1 MDKSY
6 KPIVFLFGPTASGK
20 TDLAIKLAKRF
31 PVELISVDSV
41 MVYKDCDIG
50 SAKPNKNILEKYPH
64 HLVDIVSPNEV
75 FNVSDFCKNSK
86 KIIEISHSKN
96 KLPIF
101 VGGSMMYLK
110 SLYSGLYD
118 LPERDQ
124 EFRESL
130 KKLKSNE
137 NDYFLYKKLNQ
148 IDPEYAKK
156 IHKNDEVRVIR
167 ALEIYEKTGRKMSEI
182 FSNSRKNSL
191 SDKFNIIQFCI
202 SIDREIIHERIKK
215 RLIKIIELGLI
226 DEAKKLLINYDLDL
240 NHPIRRSVNYK
251 QAFEF
256 IEKKYDYETF
266 FDKALFATRQLA
278 KRQTTWIRSWNKF
291 EEIDPSKPDN
301 IINSV
306 KKLITAL

>member
-1 MDKSY
+1 
-6 KPIVFLFGPTASGK
+6 
-20 TDLAIKLAKRF
+20 
-31 PVELISVDSV
+31 
-41 MVYKDCDIG
+41 
-50 SAKPNKNILEKYPH
+50 
-64 HLVDIVSPNEV
+64 
-75 FNVSDFCKNSK
+75 
-86 KIIEISHSKN
+86 
-96 KLPIF
+96 
-101 VGGSMMYLK
+101 
-110 SLYSGLYD
+110 
-118 LPERDQ
+118 
-124 EFRESL
+124 
-130 KKLKSNE
+130 
-137 NDYFLYKKLNQ
+137 
-148 IDPEYAKK
+148 
-156 IHKNDEVRVIR
+156 
-167 ALEIYEKTGRKMSEI
+167 MSEI
-182 FSNSRKNSL
+182 FSDSTKNSL

-301 IINSV
+301 IINLS
-306 KKLITAL
+306 LIHI

>member
-1 MDKSY
+1 
-6 KPIVFLFGPTASGK
+6 
-20 TDLAIKLAKRF
+20 
-31 PVELISVDSV
+31 
-41 MVYKDCDIG
+41 MVYKDCDVG
-50 SAKPNKNILEKYPH
+50 SAKPDKNILKKYPH
-64 HLVDIVSPNEV
+64 HLVDIVSPNNV

-86 KIIEISHSKN
+86 KIIEITHSKN

-130 KKLKSNE
+130 KKLKSSE
-137 NDYFLYKKLNQ
+137 NDFFLYKKLNQ

-240 NHPIRRSVNYK
+240 NHPIRRAVNYK

>member
-1 MDKSY
+1 
-6 KPIVFLFGPTASGK
+6 
-20 TDLAIKLAKRF
+20 
-31 PVELISVDSV
+31 
-41 MVYKDCDIG
+41 MVYKDCNIG
-50 SAKPNKNILEKYPH
+50 SAKPNKNVLEKYPH
-64 HLVDIVSPNEV
+64 HLIDIVSPNEV
-75 FNVSDFCKNSK
+75 FNVSDFCKYSK
-86 KIIEISHSKN
+86 KIIEITHSKN

-101 VGGSMMYLK
+101 VGGSMMYFK

-130 KKLKSNE
+130 KKLQSNG
-137 NDYFLYKKLNQ
+137 NDFFLYNKLNQ
-148 IDPEYAKK
+148 IDPDYATK
-156 IHKNDEVRVIR
+156 IHKNDEVRIIR

-182 FSNSRKNSL
+182 FSDSTKNSL

-202 SIDREIIHERIKK
+202 SIDRKIIHQRIKK
-215 RLIKIIELGLI
+215 RLIEIIEMGLI

-240 NHPIRRSVNYK
+240 NHPIRRAVNYK

-291 EEIDPSKPDN
+291 EEIDPSKSEN
-301 IINSV
+301 MINGV